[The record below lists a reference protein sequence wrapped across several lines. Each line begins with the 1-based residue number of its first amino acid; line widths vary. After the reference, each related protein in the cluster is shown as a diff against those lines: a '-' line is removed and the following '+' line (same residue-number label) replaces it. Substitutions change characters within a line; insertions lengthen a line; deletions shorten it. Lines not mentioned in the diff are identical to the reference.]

1 MSRLQKLYQEKVVPQ
16 LKQELGVANALAVPR
31 VAKVTINVGVGG
43 VVKNKKGVETV
54 VESIRRI
61 TGQTP
66 VKTYTRQAIAGFGI
80 KENQLVGL
88 KVTLRQKR
96 MYDFL
101 DKLVSIAL
109 PRVRDFRGLSS
120 KSFDGQGNYN
130 IGFKEQIVFPEV
142 KTDEIEDIHG
152 LEVCITTTASDDKAA
167 LSLLKLLGFP
177 FKEK

>member
-1 MSRLQKLYQEKVVPQ
+1 MSRLFKLYQEKVVPQ
-16 LKQELGVANALAVPR
+16 LKQELSIGNDLAVPR
-31 VAKVTINVGVGG
+31 VAKVTINVGMGTIA
-43 VVKNKKGVETV
+43 KNKNDIEKA

-61 TGQTP
+61 AGQAP
-66 VKTYTRQAIAGFGI
+66 VKTYSRKAIAGFGV

-96 MYDFL
+96 MYEFL
-101 DKLVSIAL
+101 DKLVNVTL
-109 PRVRDFRGLSS
+109 PRVRDFRGLSP

-142 KTDEIEDIHG
+142 KTDEVENIHG
-152 LEVCITTTASDDKAA
+152 LEICVTTTAKNDKAA
-167 LSLLKLLGFP
+167 LTLLKLLGFP